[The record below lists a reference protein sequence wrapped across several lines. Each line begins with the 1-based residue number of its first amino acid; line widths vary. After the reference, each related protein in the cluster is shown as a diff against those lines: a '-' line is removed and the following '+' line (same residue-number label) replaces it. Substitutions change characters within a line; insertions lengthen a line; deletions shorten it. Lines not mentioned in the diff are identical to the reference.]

1 MSSALRRLHADVE
14 GATATEY
21 IIILVL
27 VVAATVVL
35 WKQFG
40 KMISSKFQGARDKIE
55 RNM

>member
-1 MSSALRRLHADVE
+1 MGNALARLHADDE

-55 RNM
+55 HNL

>member
-1 MSSALRRLHADVE
+1 MSDAFRRLHRDVE

-55 RNM
+55 RNL

>member
-1 MSSALRRLHADVE
+1 MQGIARRFHMDVE

-40 KMISSKFQGARDKIE
+40 KMVSSKFEGARNKIE
-55 RNM
+55 RTL

>member
-1 MSSALRRLHADVE
+1 MRCALRRLHLDVE

-40 KMISSKFQGARDKIE
+40 KMISSKFESARNKIE
-55 RNM
+55 RTL

>member
-1 MSSALRRLHADVE
+1 MSNALRRLHGDDE

-55 RNM
+55 RNL

>member
-1 MSSALRRLHADVE
+1 MSEAFRKLHEDVE

-55 RNM
+55 HNL

>member
-1 MSSALRRLHADVE
+1 MLSALRRFHVDIE

-40 KMISSKFQGARDKIE
+40 KMVSSKFESARNKIE
-55 RNM
+55 RTL

>member
-1 MSSALRRLHADVE
+1 MSNALRRLHGDVE

-55 RNM
+55 RNL

>member
-1 MSSALRRLHADVE
+1 MSNALRKLHADVE